1 MTGDVRNAPRILLQA
16 VFWSFSSLSACPF
29 CPLHQASA
37 PKSRMRRTQLVYSW
51 RKCKV
56 LSLRLP
62 VFGLLAIWSSLDAD
76 AIFLSAWALKLS
88 FRSKSAP
95 SHRTA
100 EYGLMTMPFGSVTG
114 HCGVR
119 RRQRKWISSVLES
132 SDATALLP
140 PHSKAV
146 LPMASSSLQINF
158 LLGVPNKAWCVIN
171 VE

>member
-1 MTGDVRNAPRILLQA
+1 M
-16 VFWSFSSLSACPF
+16 CPF

-51 RKCKV
+51 RKCRV
-56 LSLRLP
+56 LSPHLQ
-62 VFGLLAIWSSLDAD
+62 VFGLLAIWSALDED

-88 FRSKSAP
+88 FRSKSTP

-100 EYGLMTMPFGSVTG
+100 EDSLMTMSFGSVAG

-119 RRQRKWISSVLES
+119 RCQRKWISSVLES

-146 LPMASSSLQINF
+146 LPMASSFLQINF
-158 LLGVPNKAWCVIN
+158 PPRFPQQQSMVHHQCRVAWCGCKWVLLLDCDEEET
-171 VE
+171 VD